1 MRWKFPSI
9 PSQTAQTNTLPRKR
23 TVLQTTRQCKKMKA
37 HKGILELTLTEDDA
51 ELVGE
56 NVQDRTME
64 AWYDVEKQREEIVKR
79 LTEVKDALDQL

>member
-1 MRWKFPSI
+1 
-9 PSQTAQTNTLPRKR
+9 
-23 TVLQTTRQCKKMKA
+23 MKA

-51 ELVGE
+51 ELVAE

-79 LTEVKDALDQL
+79 LTEVKDA